1 MDAENVVEKTAS
13 TIAETERKHQRVRI
27 KIWDKGIRSVRFGAE
42 KKLRYI
48 ISAITSIPGQSDGG
62 DLKNWAKRIALE
74 GYKYLREEA
83 AESFWASLVIRGE
96 IFGTCDWNGQVKDD
110 ELRTN
115 AVNDVQEYMPAD
127 EQTKYTT
134 GLGMNG
140 ILDTSNASP
149 QSQTVSLSVTAKKV
163 QEQFALDLKFKNL
176 ANEILMTLLRKQRRH
191 YQQGNDFKN
200 YTVFTAAQELG
211 SLIGSVYAH
220 AFEIHARS
228 QLSFNPVIM
237 SDMTAGDYVV
247 KFWRHI
253 SEKLFMGNLYRSK
266 WEVVC
271 KYVFTS

>member
-110 ELRTN
+110 ELRSLGSTIRTN

-176 ANEILMTLLRKQRRH
+176 ANEILMTLL
-191 YQQGNDFKN
+191 
-200 YTVFTAAQELG
+200 
-211 SLIGSVYAH
+211 S
-220 AFEIHARS
+220 FEIHARS